1 MIEDGQRP
9 GLRAMLQTIKDG
21 QRPELNAILKQLKKV
36 KDWSQE
42 PCQVNNGNARVC
54 FYSTV

>member
-42 PCQVNNGNARVC
+42 PC
-54 FYSTV
+54 